1 MSSCWY
7 KWLNKYIS
15 GKEETNLPCRRMPNN
30 VCWWYE
36 LAKSW
41 KFLHKRLH
49 LGFVLLSDLAD
60 LYSSVVLSLSC
71 KLESPW
77 ELLRL
82 KLNWTPEKLNKNL
95 WACKPEIQ
103 WFSRLTRWRQCVAR
117 VENHCFCSRARSSTS
132 GTGLLLQVAGSSV
145 CMGSP
150 SKVTPDTNEAECS

>member
-82 KLNWTPEKLNKNL
+82 KLNWTPEKLNKNF

-117 VENHCFCSRARSSTS
+117 VENDQIRCSVRA
-132 GTGLLLQVAGSSV
+132 LLALILWKLLPKIKYLSA
-145 CMGSP
+145 
-150 SKVTPDTNEAECS
+150 KIYHN